1 MNSPTHPAF
10 IAPLTTR
17 LRSAHPYPYEFKGA
31 DFTLVETWFGIF
43 NGSELEGE
51 LDSVS
56 KERGF
61 SHNDDQVPVE
71 EYR

>member
-1 MNSPTHPAF
+1 MS
-10 IAPLTTR
+10 R
-17 LRSAHPYPYEFKGA
+17 A

>member
-1 MNSPTHPAF
+1 MS
-10 IAPLTTR
+10 R
-17 LRSAHPYPYEFKGA
+17 A

-43 NGSELEGE
+43 NGEGE